1 MKFQDYFSSLYT
13 AVGVCPSAD
22 TYPPVSKETLLDMD
36 SLSIMFPVNEETGH
50 VVDLLTRLLNTTN
63 ELERNQIMQY
73 LQDNS
78 SASVFD
84 KLDDDTKLKLLK
96 PRSLQSLDELSEYGE
111 MLKSAIDL
119 FNAPSDSAP
128 SNPAPSDPAPSNP
141 APSDSAPSDPAT
153 T

>member
-1 MKFQDYFSSLYT
+1 MSFKDYFSTLYVG
-13 AVGVCPSAD
+13 VGVCPSAD
-22 TYPPVSKETLLDMD
+22 SYPPQSKESLLDMD
-36 SLSIMFPVNEETGH
+36 SLEIMFPINEETGH
-50 VVDLLTRLLNTTN
+50 VVDLLTRLLNSTN

-96 PRSLQSLDELSEYGE
+96 PRSIQSLGELSEYGD
-111 MLKSAIDL
+111 MLKSAIEQ
-119 FNAPSDSAP
+119 FNTPDSDPAPFD
-128 SNPAPSDPAPSNP
+128 PAPSDPAPSDP
-141 APSDSAPSDPAT
+141 APSDSAPT